1 MIAGAVA
8 VPILIVV
15 VLLATTLLGSPDGDG
30 EQRPA
35 RTTTTTQATVAV
47 DAAWDRSIAEVFR
60 PLGAALPTYARAV
73 DDWSNGD
80 LSDAALASTL
90 DEVEPVIGGVASNVT
105 AIPPHRSED
114 RAGALVTGAAE
125 LYVHAVSAHRAAL
138 AAADGSVAEQWD
150 RLGRRLRILGDR
162 TFDRARE
169 LTTPPIDAGAGV
181 ELRLPAEV
189 PDFDRLEMA
198 VGPPLEPEDL
208 SVADALPRVRAA
220 DREAQPLADWQEAVE
235 ELDAPTPDDVRGA
248 MDDPDRLAGLGRRLV
263 AAAEDLRGEPVPAGD
278 RGRADRLA
286 VGWLVLADAAR
297 AGQLSQVSGT
307 PSDVPVALLE
317 LVRSSGLS
325 AP

>member
-1 MIAGAVA
+1 MIAGAVG
-8 VPILIVV
+8 VPILIVI
-15 VLLATTLLGSPDGDG
+15 VLLATSLLGSGDGDG
-30 EQRPA
+30 NRRPA
-35 RTTTTTQATVAV
+35 GSTATTQATVAV
-47 DAAWDRSIAEVFR
+47 DPAWDRSIAEVFR

-114 RAGALVTGAAE
+114 RAGELVTGAAE

-138 AAADGSVAEQWD
+138 TAADDSVGAQWD

-189 PDFDRLEMA
+189 PDFDRLEMG

-208 SVADALPRVRAA
+208 SVADALPRAREA

-235 ELDAPTPDDVRGA
+235 GLDAPTPDDVRSA
-248 MDDPDRLAGLGRRLV
+248 VDDPDRLAGLARRLV
-263 AAAEDLRGEPVPAGD
+263 TAAEELRDEPVPAGD

-286 VGWLVLADAAR
+286 TGWLVLADAAR
-297 AGQLSQVSGT
+297 AGQLVLLAGT
-307 PSDVPVALLE
+307 PSDVPDALLG

-325 AP
+325 EP